1 MDAQPHDRTITI
13 PYCAAT
19 ETKPSFGGMAFS
31 NVRKKARHCGVI
43 IAFGSL
49 LVAYLV
55 SVLAFTITFMLAS
68 WTERFRYW
76 IALVAAHSIALLMI
90 ERFERLPDERNK
102 RTSTV
107 WGNMVGLFVV
117 GVNVCLFFC
126 GFFGC
131 GTIAADVIENWCG
144 YWNDFLMSFEGS
156 LLMMPVGMVLVFPAF
171 ILSFFGAA
179 AVHVGSIFMVTGLT
193 YLMAGLIGRIVKK
206 LKRTNQSEGMQKSDT
221 NLRTHSPQ
229 LRPNSA
235 TESNLETPLLE
246 ITTAQPIVIIA
257 RIKQ

>member
-1 MDAQPHDRTITI
+1 MDAQRHDRTI

-19 ETKPSFGGMAFS
+19 ETKPSFRKGMTFS
-31 NVRKKARHCGVI
+31 NVRKRARQCGVI

-55 SVLAFTITFMLAS
+55 SVFAFTITFMLAS

-76 IALVAAHSIALLMI
+76 IALVVAHSIALLMI
-90 ERFERLPDERNK
+90 EHLPDEINK

-107 WGNMVGLFVV
+107 WENMVGLFIV
-117 GVNVCLFFC
+117 GMNVWLSNC

-131 GTIAADVIENWCG
+131 GIIGAYVVENWCG

-156 LLMMPVGMVLVFPAF
+156 PLMIPVGMVLVFPVF
-171 ILSFFGAA
+171 FLSLFGAA
-179 AVHVGSIFMVTGLT
+179 AVHVGSIYMVTGLIG
-193 YLMAGLIGRIVKK
+193 LMAGLIGRIVKK
-206 LKRTNQSEGMQKSDT
+206 LKRTNQSEGMQKFDT
-221 NLRTHSPQ
+221 GLRTHSPQ

>member
-1 MDAQPHDRTITI
+1 MDAQRHDRTI

-19 ETKPSFGGMAFS
+19 ETKPSFRKGMTFS
-31 NVRKKARHCGVI
+31 NVRKRARECGVI

-49 LVAYLV
+49 LVACLV
-55 SVLAFTITFMLAS
+55 PLFAFVIIFTNAS

-76 IALVAAHSIALLMI
+76 IALVVAHSIALLMI
-90 ERFERLPDERNK
+90 ERLPDERNK

-107 WGNMVGLFVV
+107 WENMVGLFFV
-117 GVNVCLFFC
+117 GVNEWLSTC

-131 GTIAADVIENWCG
+131 CIIGACVVENWCD
-144 YWNDFLMSFEGS
+144 YWNDFLMIFAESP
-156 LLMMPVGMVLVFPAF
+156 LVVPVGMVLVMPVFP
-171 ILSFFGAA
+171 LSIFGAA
-179 AVHVGSIFMVTGLT
+179 AVHYGALYMVTGLIG
-193 YLMAGLIGRIVKK
+193 LMAGLIGRIVKK

-221 NLRTHSPQ
+221 GLRTHSPQ

-246 ITTAQPIVIIA
+246 ITTA
-257 RIKQ
+257 RHSLSS